1 MTNYVEFIKWWVGG
15 ISLSHPVTRFAMY
28 LIAICLGAMAFGPGE
43 HWVILFSLT
52 VSVDLL
58 SMMIV
63 WKYEEFKREHD
74 NR

>member
-1 MTNYVEFIKWWVGG
+1 MTNYINFIKWWVGG

-28 LIAICLGAMAFGPGE
+28 LIAICLGAMAFGPGD
-43 HWVILFSLT
+43 HWVILFSLA
-52 VSVDLL
+52 VSVDLM

>member
-1 MTNYVEFIKWWVGG
+1 MNNIVDFIKWWVGG

-43 HWVILFSLT
+43 HWVILFSLA
-52 VSVDLL
+52 VSVDLM